1 MPPVLSVASGTV
13 ATVNVSETFT
23 GPEKVVF
30 AIVDTLA
37 GCGSVVSAS
46 VCRDSLSEPVYP
58 VTQIAGGYH
67 DFSTNKKAPEGG

>member
-23 GPEKVVF
+23 GPEKLVF
-30 AIVDTLA
+30 PIGNILA

-46 VCRDSLSEPVYP
+46 VCRDSLSEPGLP
-58 VTQIAGGYH
+58 GIASSG
-67 DFSTNKKAPEGG
+67 NPC